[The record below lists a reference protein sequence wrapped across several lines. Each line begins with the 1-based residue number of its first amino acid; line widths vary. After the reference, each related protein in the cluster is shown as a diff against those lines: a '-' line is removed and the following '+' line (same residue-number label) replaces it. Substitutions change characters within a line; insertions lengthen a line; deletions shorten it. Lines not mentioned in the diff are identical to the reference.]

1 MIEETKLRLLK
12 RDRKEIKDV
21 REIRDRKEARG
32 GREISDRRKIRRYK
46 QEEKREETKEL

>member
-32 GREISDRRKIRRYK
+32 GREISDRRKN
-46 QEEKREETKEL
+46 KRHKKDKKI